1 MKKRWLSA
9 VAGAGMWTGIA
20 FGQTGVPDTTP
31 PPPETVNPVT
41 NRPAYTNST
50 PDPDD
55 TLYKYDTNTNKTKGL
70 TLLVGGGVEGY
81 TGSLAPQISP
91 GPNWDVTVAIRPLT
105 VLGVEATYTGARND
119 VRNRSAF
126 PGGSGP
132 DIVRNGV
139 NGVITLGTP
148 TDIQPYIL
156 GGVGIHH
163 YSVRSGLAAAGFH
176 SDTSGRIPLGAGL
189 RTHFGYFTA
198 DLRFVYNVLFNQ
210 GFATTVASR
219 NIAGV
224 NSIDGGSYGGMLQI
238 GSTFF

>member
-9 VAGAGMWTGIA
+9 LAGAGMWTGIA

-50 PDPDD
+50 PDPDNSI
-55 TLYKYDTNTNKTKGL
+55 YKYDTDTNKTKGL

-105 VLGVEATYTGARND
+105 VLGIEATYTGARND

-132 DIVRNGV
+132 DIVRNGI

-148 TDIQPYIL
+148 SAIHPYIH
-156 GGVGIHH
+156 GAVGFHH
-163 YSVRSGLAAAGFH
+163 YSVPIGLAAPGFPN
-176 SDTSGRIPLGAGL
+176 DTEARSPM
-189 RTHFGYFTA
+189 
-198 DLRFVYNVLFNQ
+198 
-210 GFATTVASR
+210 TTR
-219 NIAGV
+219 
-224 NSIDGGSYGGMLQI
+224 L
-238 GSTFF
+238 

>member
-1 MKKRWLSA
+1 
-9 VAGAGMWTGIA
+9 MWTGIA
-20 FGQTGVPDTTP
+20 FGQAGVPDKTP
-31 PPPETVNPVT
+31 PPRETVNPVT

-50 PDPDD
+50 PDPDNSV
-55 TLYKYDTNTNKTKGL
+55 YKYDTNPTKTKGL

-105 VLGVEATYTGARND
+105 VLGIEATYTGARND

-132 DIVRNGV
+132 AIVPTGGNGA
-139 NGVITLGTP
+139 ITLGHP
-148 TDIQPYIL
+148 TDTPPDIL

-176 SDTSGRIPLGAGL
+176 NDTSGR
-189 RTHFGYFTA
+189 
-198 DLRFVYNVLFNQ
+198 
-210 GFATTVASR
+210 S
-219 NIAGV
+219 
-224 NSIDGGSYGGMLQI
+224 
-238 GSTFF
+238 